1 MNKSKEGKKVTLVEE
16 PVTLANGN
24 TFTGL
29 PVKTSSDVLRVSLLM
44 LMKHVSDVHVTV
56 MEIISEKFGHSVEE
70 LHTAIVEDPRWEK
83 ILQNPMVTDLTET
96 AIAHSQEPK
105 RKKKPIK
112 ISTEPE
118 LVFD

>member
-1 MNKSKEGKKVTLVEE
+1 MNNQTKKVTLVQE

-24 TFTGL
+24 TFTGV

-56 MEIISEKFGHSVEE
+56 MEIIAEKFGHSVED
-70 LHTAIVEDPRWEK
+70 LHNAIVEDPRWEK
-83 ILQNPMVTDLTET
+83 ILQDPLITDLTET
-96 AIAHSQEPK
+96 AIAHSQKPK
-105 RKKKPIK
+105 RKNPIK